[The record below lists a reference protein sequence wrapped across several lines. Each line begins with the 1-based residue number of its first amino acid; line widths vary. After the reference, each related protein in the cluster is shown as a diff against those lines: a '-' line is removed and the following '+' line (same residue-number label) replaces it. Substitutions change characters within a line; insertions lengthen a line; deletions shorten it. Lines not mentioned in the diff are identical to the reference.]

1 MMRAPEGAHDKRLR
15 HRVATAFSHRR
26 WYARKAEE
34 RAAGWDSRFVSLY
47 RVERE
52 RAATRCTVGSEHLVG
67 GLVVTDFERP
77 RQRTPVL
84 GGSPACRAPSLE
96 PCAALGRLWPEF
108 PACRVRYC
116 SIHELKPLPTMGTG
130 RGERI
135 ATLEAEMRTVRR
147 DVEAIRTKVDA
158 GTSRAFS

>member
-1 MMRAPEGAHDKRLR
+1 MGEGGGGGEAIMMRAPEGAQDKRLR

-67 GLVVTDFERP
+67 GLVVTDSHP
-77 RQRTPVL
+77 
-84 GGSPACRAPSLE
+84 GINSKAYSPHRWS
-96 PCAALGRLWPEF
+96 R
-108 PACRVRYC
+108 
-116 SIHELKPLPTMGTG
+116 
-130 RGERI
+130 RGN
-135 ATLEAEMRTVRR
+135 
-147 DVEAIRTKVDA
+147 
-158 GTSRAFS
+158 

>member
-1 MMRAPEGAHDKRLR
+1 
-15 HRVATAFSHRR
+15 VATAFSHRR

-77 RQRTPVL
+77 PPA
-84 GGSPACRAPSLE
+84 GAGSRGVTGLPRPE
-96 PCAALGRLWPEF
+96 P
-108 PACRVRYC
+108 
-116 SIHELKPLPTMGTG
+116 
-130 RGERI
+130 
-135 ATLEAEMRTVRR
+135 RTVCGAWEIVAGIPGVPR
-147 DVEAIRTKVDA
+147 AILFDP
-158 GTSRAFS
+158 